1 MKPEASLPDVRLPN
15 LLDIRGEAR
24 TQPTT
29 SKAPGTSP
37 DKSAKDKAEP
47 AKPAASLKDL
57 PVDVFSSKP
66 DTAKE
71 KAPR

>member
-1 MKPEASLPDVRLPN
+1 MKPEANLPDVRLPN
-15 LLDIRGEAR
+15 LLDIRGETR

-29 SKAPGTSP
+29 SKAPGTSQ

-47 AKPAASLKDL
+47 ARPAASLKDL
-57 PVDVFSSKP
+57 PVDVFSTKP
-66 DTAKE
+66 DAAKE